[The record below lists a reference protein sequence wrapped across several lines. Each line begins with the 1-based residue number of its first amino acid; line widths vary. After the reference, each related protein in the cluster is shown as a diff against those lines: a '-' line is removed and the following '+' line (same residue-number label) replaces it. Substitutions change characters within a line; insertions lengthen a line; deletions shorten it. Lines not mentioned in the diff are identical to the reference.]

1 MIIRLPKSPGLRKPL
16 FTKEIIMQNF
26 TDVKLEIF
34 VPQDHA
40 MKLADALSEI
50 GVGVIG
56 NYDHCIALTPVRGFF
71 RPMEGANPFEGK
83 VGEISEV
90 AEYKLEVNC
99 KRELVNDAKRAI
111 KNAHPYEEPLINVIP
126 LANHLF
132 QMK

>member
-1 MIIRLPKSPGLRKPL
+1 
-16 FTKEIIMQNF
+16 MQDF

-56 NYDHCIALTPVRGFF
+56 NYDHCVALTPVRGFF

-83 VGEISEV
+83 VGELNEV
-90 AEYKLEVNC
+90 TEYKLEVNC
-99 KRELVNDAKRAI
+99 KRELVNQAI
-111 KNAHPYEEPLINVIP
+111 KTIRSVHPYEEPLINVVP

-132 QMK
+132 A

>member
-1 MIIRLPKSPGLRKPL
+1 M
-16 FTKEIIMQNF
+16 ENF

-40 MKLADALSEI
+40 LQIRDELAKI

-56 NYDHCIALTPVRGFF
+56 NYDHCMALIPVRGFF
-71 RPMEGANPFEGK
+71 RPIEGANPFQGEVGK
-83 VGEISEV
+83 ISEV

-99 KRELVNDAKRAI
+99 KRELVNDAI
-111 KNAHPYEEPLINVIP
+111 KVMRSVHPYEEPLINIIP

-132 QMK
+132 ESISIL

>member
-1 MIIRLPKSPGLRKPL
+1 MWHACLAPTRK
-16 FTKEIIMQNF
+16 EHMQNF

-40 MKLADALSEI
+40 LNIRDELAKI

-56 NYDHCIALTPVRGFF
+56 NYDHCVALIPVRGFF
-71 RPMEGANPFEGK
+71 RPTEGANPFEGK

-99 KRELVNDAKRAI
+99 KRELVNEAI
-111 KNAHPYEEPLINVIP
+111 KTIRKVHPYEEPLINIFP
-126 LANHLF
+126 LVNHLF
-132 QMK
+132 G